1 MCLATTAYVY
11 VHVCGMHSFVLLFF
25 STGGKF
31 QLVSNFTELHALIQA
46 AYSYGPLYIH
56 IRLVPRGLS
65 SSIYPPPPFHIA
77 TDCCEAIAGISA
89 ALSIL

>member
-31 QLVSNFTELHALIQA
+31 QLVSNVTELHALIQA
-46 AYSYGPLYIH
+46 AHSYGPLYIH
-56 IRLVPRGLS
+56 IRIVPRGLS
-65 SSIYPPPPFHIA
+65 SSILPPPPPPIQQQ
-77 TDCCEAIAGISA
+77 TVVK
-89 ALSIL
+89 L